1 MDELMTQEIFPP
13 LPQPIPHEG
22 GGELSARA
30 AVEAEEAWLVLL
42 LAACAHHP
50 RGRAGVA
57 DRLGVSRAYVSRAL
71 ATAAG
76 GKSGIGSGVGEKF
89 QRRVIDRLC
98 EVRECPATLQAQP
111 VSECRRIAL
120 KPAPTHNPLLMRIW
134 GVCQSCMYKPL

>member
-1 MDELMTQEIFPP
+1 MDTENLAAGNVTPESAPP
-13 LPQPIPHEG
+13 ESWQT
-22 GGELSARA
+22 
-30 AVEAEEAWLVLL
+30 LL
-42 LAACAHHP
+42 EAACARHP

-111 VSECRRIAL
+111 VSECRRIA
-120 KPAPTHNPLLMRIW
+120 KPAAPTHNPLLMRIW
-134 GVCQSCMYKPL
+134 GVCQTCIYRPLSPTPKEPS